1 MSRMVIVGVP
11 TINESQ
17 SSGNRS
23 TDLLNIFRKVLPD
36 LETNVRRMDE
46 ALESEHFADNAV
58 MNEIGVIQTIL
69 LELSNIAACLRFE
82 TDQTS
87 REECW
92 AELKARKD

>member
-11 TINESQ
+11 TISEYESV
-17 SSGNRS
+17 GNRAQ
-23 TDLLNIFRKVLPD
+23 DLLNIFRKVLPD
-36 LETNVRRMDE
+36 LETTVRRMDE
-46 ALESEHFADNAV
+46 ALECKHHPEVAV
-58 MNEIGVIQTIL
+58 MSNIGVIQTVL